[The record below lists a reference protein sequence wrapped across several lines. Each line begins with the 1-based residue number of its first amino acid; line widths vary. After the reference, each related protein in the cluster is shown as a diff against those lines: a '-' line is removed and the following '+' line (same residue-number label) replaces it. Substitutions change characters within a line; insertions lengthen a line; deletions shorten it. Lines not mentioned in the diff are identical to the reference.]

1 MARGLRIFI
10 WIIRSVLGG
19 LLLMASIN
27 DDSEKKKK

>member
-10 WIIRSVLGG
+10 WIILSVLGG